1 MLASVFEKL
10 QDAVVARLNRRSDL
24 EGVPVIAR
32 RNGSIAA
39 KIKENV
45 AKCGLC
51 VIVMPP
57 RPKDISSSATS
68 PVFTE
73 VTLCVRVVE
82 NAFVSHGKG
91 DAYATAEIVSRAL
104 QAWTPSVTGIT
115 AALAMDS
122 DDAWSMDD
130 EPDKYGRY
138 TIEINFLTSA
148 SV

>member
-1 MLASVFEKL
+1 MLSVFEKL
-10 QDAVVARLNRRSDL
+10 QDAVVSRLKRRSDL
-24 EGVPVIAR
+24 QGVPVIAR

-51 VIVMPP
+51 IVVMPP

-73 VTLCVRVVE
+73 ITLCVRVVE
-82 NAFVSHGKG
+82 SAFVTHSGG
-91 DAYATAEIVSRAL
+91 DAMSTAEIVSRAL
-104 QAWTPSVTGIT
+104 QAWTPSVTGVT

-130 EPDKYGRY
+130 EPDSKGRY
-138 TIEINFLTSA
+138 TIEINFITSA
-148 SV
+148 SI